1 MLLYYLLFLRR
12 LCNTMGKMRDYYYQ
26 IILVF
31 EKRQYNAT
39 RGCGIALPTLALLL
53 CISMEGTTALYVL
66 QRKVITLPSL
76 PKSLAQSHFYFNLP
90 PLYVPAPSQVFRSD
104 NLRRLFPRILRHSSR
119 HPHNPHDPLHRRQ
132 QRVPAHPRHPNQNP
146 CVPRRRHTND
156 IISCASSYFLR
167 WHRCRPDSFWSAC
180 SLIRTTLAKFGE
192 GVPIHGL
199 DGGEGGIVRIWQG
212 RGRVGRR
219 TYRTLSGPPSF

>member
-1 MLLYYLLFLRR
+1 MFINLLNVTLLFTISTTLVQYNGQDER
-12 LCNTMGKMRDYYYQ
+12 LLFQ

-119 HPHNPHDPLHRRQ
+119 HPHDPHDPLHRRQ
-132 QRVPAHPRHPNQNP
+132 QRVPAHPRHPNPNP

-156 IISCASSYFLR
+156 VISCASSYFLR

-180 SLIRTTLAKFGE
+180 SLIRTTLAKSFGE

-212 RGRVGRR
+212 
-219 TYRTLSGPPSF
+219 